1 MMVETAPDGP
11 IEPFAVDVDQAVLD
25 DLRARI
31 TNTRWPDQ
39 VPGVGWS
46 RGTELGYLRETAR
59 YWADEFDWRAQER
72 ELNRVQHY
80 RIKLD
85 GVWIHFVHERA
96 KSGTGLPLILS
107 HGWPSAFTELLP
119 MIPLLTDPAAHGI
132 DGPAFDLVIPSLP
145 GYGFSERPAHTD
157 VGYRTTAGLWHRL
170 MRELGY
176 PRFGAGGGDFG
187 AGISTLMGIVDP
199 QPLIGI
205 HLSTLE
211 PGPYLGPG
219 SPPLTAAERAFQQQ
233 NDQWVTAEYGYG
245 VIQSTKPQ
253 TLGYAL
259 NDSPAGLAAW
269 ILEKWRS
276 WSDSGGDLDQRFDRD
291 FLLTLVTLY
300 WVTASMPTSIR
311 DYADNRSWPG
321 GPLGPDDYV
330 STPTGVAVFEHHFVP
345 EGNVPREWAERTHN
359 VRRWTV
365 MPSGGHFAAAEEPD
379 LLARDIAAF
388 FAELG

>member
-1 MMVETAPDGP
+1 MSETASAGS
-11 IEPFAVDVDQAVLD
+11 IEQFVIQIQQAVLD
-25 DLRARI
+25 DLRARLN
-31 TNTRWPDQ
+31 NTRWPDQ

-46 RGTELGYLRETAR
+46 QGTELGYLQETVR
-59 YWADEFDWRAQER
+59 YWADDFDWRAQER
-72 ELNRVQHY
+72 KLNRAQHY

-96 KSGTGLPLILS
+96 RGGHGLPLILS

-119 MIPLLTDPAAHGI
+119 VIPLLTDPAAHGI

-145 GYGFSERPAHTD
+145 GYGFSERPAHTKVD
-157 VGYRTTAGLWHRL
+157 RRYTAGLWHRL
-170 MRELGY
+170 MHELGY
-176 PRFGAGGGDFG
+176 RRYGAGGGDFG
-187 AGISTLMGIVDP
+187 AGVSTLMGLVDP
-199 QPLIGI
+199 EPLIGI

-219 SPPLTAAERAFQQQ
+219 SRPLTAAERAFQEQ
-233 NDQWVTAEYGYG
+233 NDQWLTAEYGYG

-259 NDSPAGLAAW
+259 NDSPTGLAAW

-276 WSDSGGDLDQRFDRD
+276 WSDSDGDLDRRFDRD

-321 GPLGPDDYV
+321 VPLGPDDFI
-330 STPTGVAVFEHHFVP
+330 STPTGVAVFEDHFVP

-379 LLARDIAAF
+379 LLARDMAAF